1 MGEKVEGA
9 KNDGEKKAGD
19 AGQKKDDGV
28 VTAVFKIDMHC
39 DGCAKKVKRAVKHL
53 DGVSD
58 VKADSSSN
66 KLTVTG
72 KVDPAVIKAKLEQKT
87 KKKTEIVSPQPKKDG
102 GGDKKPDEKAAKKPD
117 EKAEKKP
124 EEKGEKK
131 AEGKSDKKT
140 DEKTEKKP
148 EEKKPEEK
156 KAEEKKADD
165 KKAKE
170 STAVL
175 KMRLHCEGCIQKI
188 RKALIKSKGVNEI
201 TVDAMKDLITVKG
214 TIEGK
219 DLAGYL
225 KDKFKRSV
233 EVVPPKKDEPA
244 AAAAAAGGDKKEKE
258 AGGGGGDK
266 KENDGKAASSGG
278 DGGGTKMEVSKLE
291 YSGLSYQPSTFYYDA
306 PVHSQYSYAM
316 EAQPSYP
323 PVHSQYSY
331 AMEAQP
337 SNSPI
342 HSFAN
347 SSGYYANQNYA
358 HQGYAMPMYDHS
370 HAPQMFS
377 DENPNACSVM

>member
-19 AGQKKDDGV
+19 AGQKKDDGA
-28 VTAVFKIDMHC
+28 VTAVFKINLHC

-58 VKADSSSN
+58 VKADPSSN

-72 KVDPAVIKAKLEQKT
+72 KVDPAIIKTKLEQKT
-87 KKKTEIVSPQPKKDG
+87 KKKIEIISPQPKKDG
-102 GGDKKPDEKAAKKPD
+102 SGDKKPDEKTEKKTDEKAEKKTDEKKVDGKSENKSD

-124 EEKGEKK
+124 EEK
-131 AEGKSDKKT
+131 KS
-140 DEKTEKKP
+140 
-148 EEKKPEEK
+148 EEKKT
-156 KAEEKKADD
+156 DD

-170 STAVL
+170 STVVL

-188 RKALIKSKGVNEI
+188 RKALIKFKGVNEI
-201 TVDAMKDLITVKG
+201 SVDAQKDLITVKG

-219 DLAGYL
+219 DIVGYL

-233 EVVPPKKDEPA
+233 DVVPPKKEEPT
-244 AAAAAAGGDKKEKE
+244 AAGGDKKEKE

-266 KENDGKAASSGG
+266 KENDGKNATSSGG
-278 DGGGTKMEVSKLE
+278 DGGGPKMEVSKME
-291 YSGLSYQPSTFYYDA
+291 YSGFSYHPSTFYYDA
-306 PVHSQYSYAM
+306 PVHSHSQYGYAM

-323 PVHSQYSY
+323 
-331 AMEAQP
+331 
-337 SNSPI
+337 I
-342 HSFAN
+342 HGFAN
-347 SSGYYANQNYA
+347 SSGYYANQNYV
-358 HQGYAMPMYDHS
+358 HQGYSMPMYNQS